1 MEILSVK
8 DLDVRQGRQRGLS
21 QFDFQRHELIR
32 RKSPHGRSKDILQ
45 RVAWRLCACL

>member
-8 DLDVRQGRQRGLS
+8 DLDVRQGRQRDLS

-32 RKSPHGRSKDILQ
+32 RKSPHGGRSGDILQ
-45 RVAWRLCACL
+45 RVAWRF